1 MKSNSMKKILGV
13 LAPVLRTG
21 NSGTNEADEF
31 FRQARRRLAAVWGIR
46 QGAATTHGG
55 KRRGFMFR
63 YFRFVTLG
71 TLGLAA
77 TGVQAAWDR
86 GGHGYPPTYQQT
98 RAYSQ
103 QINARQDRQ
112 LQRIRTGQHAGHLT
126 RFEFRELMQEQHR
139 IRVMEQHFRADGV
152 IDARE
157 FRRLDHALD
166 RADRNIRA
174 GKHGRQAYR
183 QKPWY

>member
-1 MKSNSMKKILGV
+1 MKSNLMKKTFGV
-13 LAPVLRTG
+13 LAL
-21 NSGTNEADEF
+21 
-31 FRQARRRLAAVWGIR
+31 GI
-46 QGAATTHGG
+46 
-55 KRRGFMFR
+55 
-63 YFRFVTLG
+63 
-71 TLGLAA
+71 LGLTA

-86 GGHGYPPTYQQT
+86 GGHGHQPIYQQT

-112 LQRIRTGQHAGHLT
+112 MQRIRVGQRAGQLT
-126 RFEFRELMQEQHR
+126 RFEFRELMQEQHK
-139 IRVMEQHFRADGV
+139 IRAIEQHFREDGV

-174 GKHGRQAYR
+174 EKHDRQAYG
-183 QKPWY
+183 QKPGLNHGAQHASRYSWAASSR